1 MGESR
6 RPGRPAKPG
15 REDDLLEAALEA
27 FFRHGYAATRME
39 DVAARAG
46 VSKGAIYLYFANKP
60 ALFQAVVRRFLAPT
74 VDRLEALAAD
84 ATTTAPEQLE
94 RQIDLLYT
102 EIVTTRLARVLR
114 LIVAEGDRFPDLVAF
129 YFERIVARMVT
140 ALARTV
146 EHGIATGAFRADSA
160 VRAQPQL
167 LAAPALMAALWRLL
181 FEAQQ
186 PLEVEAYRRAHLA
199 FCLDALRAARP
210 AT

>member
-1 MGESR
+1 MAASR

-15 REDDLLEAALEA
+15 REEDLLEAALAA
-27 FFRHGYAATRME
+27 FVRHGYAATRME

-46 VSKGAIYLYFANKP
+46 VSKGALYLYFTNKP
-60 ALFQAVVRRFLAPT
+60 ALFRAVVRHFLSPT
-74 VDRLEALAAD
+74 VARLEALAAD
-84 ATTTAPEQLE
+84 ATAAAPEQLE
-94 RQIDLLYT
+94 RQIDLLYA

-129 YFERIVARMVT
+129 YFEHVLARVTT

-146 EHGIATGAFRADSA
+146 DHGIATGAFRADSA

-181 FEAQQ
+181 SEAEQ
-186 PLEVEAYRRAHLA
+186 PLDAEAYRRAHLA
-199 FCLDALRAARP
+199 FCLEALRPPARG
-210 AT
+210 A